1 VSEMRASQAEF
12 GIFLGKFFLNLRCTS
27 LCTYKIQCNT
37 HILCPSLIC
46 DVHPYVRTRYI
57 VIHIFYAPVL
67 IFFTLSRKEMGRQAC
82 LLVLQPPAGG
92 GGGGGRIDKIIY
104 VLQSTDQRIRAV
116 AVQWMRSPLSPT
128 SCLACRLGGEGGLRG
143 VAGGGIGA
151 SRYMRKSR
159 SLFRELLATCQFLP
173 SPASPPPPRYRA
185 GWLGMLVTPLAD
197 MTTKPVQAPPP
208 PALPPPQHLAT
219 GPRCGAHPMLPTLF
233 KNFQP
238 ECPKIRPLIKKAS
251 FESISSKYTKF
262 LKPYQYQKYVKKF
275 QFFMLHVEKAKFSS
289 AQRPSKSQI

>member
-1 VSEMRASQAEF
+1 
-12 GIFLGKFFLNLRCTS
+12 
-27 LCTYKIQCNT
+27 
-37 HILCPSLIC
+37 
-46 DVHPYVRTRYI
+46 
-57 VIHIFYAPVL
+57 
-67 IFFTLSRKEMGRQAC
+67 
-82 LLVLQPPAGG
+82 
-92 GGGGGRIDKIIY
+92 
-104 VLQSTDQRIRAV
+104 
-116 AVQWMRSPLSPT
+116 
-128 SCLACRLGGEGGLRG
+128 
-143 VAGGGIGA
+143 
-151 SRYMRKSR
+151 
-159 SLFRELLATCQFLP
+159 
-173 SPASPPPPRYRA
+173 
-185 GWLGMLVTPLAD
+185 MLVTPLAD
-197 MTTKPVQAPPP
+197 MTTKPVQAPPPSRPP